1 MMDLDGNLV
10 TCEKKV
16 EDLAINEYER
26 RLQNRTI
33 KDDLSSL
40 KIQKENLCH
49 LRLDQ
54 AKKNKTPDW
63 TMNQLDEVL
72 KNICKN
78 KAQDPEGLN
87 RSIFHT

>member
-1 MMDLDGNLV
+1 MKEIFEAKN
-10 TCEKKV
+10 K
-16 EDLAINEYER
+16 AFEY
-26 RLQNRTI
+26 
-33 KDDLSSL
+33 
-40 KIQKENLCH
+40 KIAE
-49 LRLDQ
+49 